1 MSNGIFLRVRILNLE
16 VCFKMMK
23 KGHPVTGG
31 LSAPKR
37 IYLCVK
43 TNYKPNLN
51 TTMSESA

>member
-23 KGHPVTGG
+23 KGHPVMGG